1 MSTRSIIAKQQG
13 DTWAGRYAHWDGYPS
28 HQGASI
34 WHIVQRDGVEQAV
47 KTLVDDNFYWS
58 SLNPFQD
65 AEAELP
71 MGYDDGRFAI
81 VANYGVAGTEKQAS
95 ASEWLTSENYKDSWC
110 EYVYVIAPAGLMVI
124 RIYDDAILGFFRW
137 EDEEPNWEQVENT
150 PAQDDDDLEEVAS

>member
-28 HQGASI
+28 HQGAVI
-34 WHIVQRDGVEQAV
+34 WHIVQRDGVEKAV

-58 SLNPFQD
+58 SLNPFQEVGEPD
-65 AEAELP
+65 EDRWEH
-71 MGYDDGRFAI
+71 
-81 VANYGVAGTEKQAS
+81 VAGYGVAGNEQQANPD
-95 ASEWLTSENYKDSWC
+95 EWYTPENYKDSWC

-137 EDEEPNWEQVENT
+137 EDGEPNWVDVQNT
-150 PAQDDDDLEEVAS
+150 PSQDDDDLEEVAS